1 MYLSKKK
8 KGKRTASH
16 RYDLLPLLPS
26 GPDGVQRELTARDS
40 PFKPPKRTTLGTVP
54 RPLESANGVDIDGDA
69 VATGNRAKVVPYL
82 P

>member
-1 MYLSKKK
+1 MYLKKK

-40 PFKPPKRTTLGTVP
+40 PFSGPQTYHVGDG
-54 RPLESANGVDIDGDA
+54 SAPF
-69 VATGNRAKVVPYL
+69 RKCQL
-82 P
+82 RRR